1 MMKHQPSHFNNATKD
16 KKELIKKA
24 FKGQFCTIINQAN
37 KLKYS
42 ISFYLQVTYKVVQYE
57 ITIIDKIKDNK

>member
-1 MMKHQPSHFNNATKD
+1 MKHQPSHFNNATKD

-42 ISFYLQVTYKVVQYE
+42 ISFYLQVTYKVV
-57 ITIIDKIKDNK
+57 